1 MQKKQYLC
9 GAYGTHYTLKITH
22 SPTMSEQKGL
32 IYQQTTI
39 EFVTVAAQLCLLLEH
54 LTEHEKDEAVDQLL
68 CLLPLL
74 YLKTRLLER
83 KLNPAADKSL
93 DTDTP
98 ADTEPKE
105 DWEDYD
111 EAQRFVMEED
121 YNYIAEG
128 MKQLLGS
135 DDAYLEVFV
144 DDMRYSDEPVTA
156 YISENIADIYQEVK
170 DMAAAF
176 QTGQEA
182 VMKAGVAACVAAFRD
197 HWGQKLLNAM
207 RALHTLE
214 NSQHE

>member
-1 MQKKQYLC
+1 M
-9 GAYGTHYTLKITH
+9 A
-22 SPTMSEQKGL
+22 EQKGL
-32 IYQQTTI
+32 IYRQTTI

-54 LTEHEKDEAVDQLL
+54 LTEHEKNEAIDQLL

-83 KLNPAADKSL
+83 KLHPADHKEQTEQDS
-93 DTDTP
+93 P
-98 ADTEPKE
+98 DTEPRE
-105 DWEDYD
+105 DWADYD
-111 EAQRFVMEED
+111 EAQRFVQEED

-128 MKQLLGS
+128 VKQLLGS
-135 DDAYLEVFV
+135 DNAYLEVFV

-182 VMKAGVAACVAAFRD
+182 VMKAGVAACVTAFRE

-214 NSQHE
+214 NGLNE

>member
-1 MQKKQYLC
+1 
-9 GAYGTHYTLKITH
+9 
-22 SPTMSEQKGL
+22 MSEQKGL

-54 LTEHEKDEAVDQLL
+54 LTEHGKDEAVDQLL

-83 KLNPAADKSL
+83 KLNPATDKSL
-93 DTDTP
+93 DTHTP
-98 ADTEPKE
+98 ADTDTEPKE

-182 VMKAGVAACVAAFRD
+182 VMKSGVAACVAAFRD

-214 NSQHE
+214 NSLHE

>member
-1 MQKKQYLC
+1 M
-9 GAYGTHYTLKITH
+9 T
-22 SPTMSEQKGL
+22 EQKGL

-83 KLNPAADKSL
+83 KLNPAADKNHSA
-93 DTDTP
+93 DTP
-98 ADTEPKE
+98 VPADAEPRE
-105 DWEDYD
+105 DWEDYN
-111 EAQRFVMEED
+111 EVQRFVQEED

-144 DDMRYSDEPVTA
+144 DDMRYSDEPITA

-182 VMKAGVAACVAAFRD
+182 VMKAGVAACVAAFRS

-214 NSQHE
+214 NGLHE

>member
-1 MQKKQYLC
+1 
-9 GAYGTHYTLKITH
+9 
-22 SPTMSEQKGL
+22 MSEQKGL

-83 KLNPAADKSL
+83 KLNPAADKSP

-98 ADTEPKE
+98 ADTEQRE

-176 QTGQEA
+176 RTGQEA

-214 NSQHE
+214 NSLHE

>member
-1 MQKKQYLC
+1 MCRKTAVLFPAQ
-9 GAYGTHYTLKITH
+9 TSMTD
-22 SPTMSEQKGL
+22 QKGL

-54 LTEHEKDEAVDQLL
+54 LTGHEKDEAIDQLL
-68 CLLPLL
+68 CLLPLF

-83 KLNPAADKSL
+83 KLSPAAGNSHGA
-93 DTDTP
+93 DTP
-98 ADTEPKE
+98 DQADSEPKE

-111 EAQRFVMEED
+111 GAQRFVQEED

-128 MKQLLGS
+128 VKQLLGS

-156 YISENIADIYQEVK
+156 YISENIADIYQEAK

-214 NSQHE
+214 NGLHE